1 MLYHIDPSY
10 WIIMLPA
17 LLLSLYSSFKVKRV
31 FAQYSRI
38 KNSSSMTGAE
48 VAEALLERNNLSSIK
63 VIKTSGFLSDHYD
76 PSKKVIRLSPDVYSS
91 SSIAAIGVAAH
102 ETGHAIQHS
111 KSYAPLIL
119 RNTMI
124 PLASLG
130 SNLSWLIIMIGFII
144 QALALIKFG
153 ITLFIFVV
161 IFQIIT
167 LPVEFDASKKAKI
180 MLSEFGIVPSRDIA
194 AVNKVLNAAAL
205 TYIAATASAIA
216 TLLYFILRIGSI
228 DD

>member
-216 TLLYFILRIGSI
+216 TLLYFILRTGSI

>member
-1 MLYHIDPSY
+1 MLYHIDPLY

-48 VAEALLERNNLSSIK
+48 VAEALLERNNLPSIK

-102 ETGHAIQHS
+102 ETGHALQHS
-111 KSYAPLIL
+111 RSYAPLIL
-119 RNTMI
+119 RNTMV